1 LIARKLGVGG
11 GFLKMYNAMNFRD
24 YNKIVTLL
32 REFFQKKGCQEPPVT
47 DWWHERIKKTHLTF
61 SVSQNNISV
70 F

>member
-1 LIARKLGVGG
+1 MKKDIIIEIAFVIIR
-11 GFLKMYNAMNFRD
+11 
-24 YNKIVTLL
+24 
-32 REFFQKKGCQEPPVT
+32 QEPPVT